1 MSVGSLATEQL
12 EQCVRTACSELSR
25 QLREGQPARAEEFL
39 DQIPELAKNSELALE
54 LIYTEYVVREELGQ
68 SGSSDEWYQRFPEW
82 TDDLRQ
88 LLEVHRQL
96 CEPESV
102 QSASSKWQL
111 LSRSGSTND
120 SYDRAHRSTAGRS
133 GKPKV
138 SADPGEVGRF
148 IGNYQLLEE
157 IGRGGMGVVYRA
169 RQLTLNRDVALKM
182 ILSGEFASPR
192 EMTRFQ
198 TEAQASARLH
208 HHNIVQVYEVGA
220 HQHRP
225 FLSMELMACG
235 NLDMRLKAG
244 LPTPREAAFMLET
257 VARAVHYAHE
267 QGVIHRDLKPCN
279 ILLDEHDQPKVA
291 DFGLAKRLQEGFE
304 CSRSVGLVGTP
315 CYMAPE
321 SIGSAEQTVSRATDV
336 YSLGVILYEML
347 TGHPPFSA
355 ETQLETLRLIAHE
368 EAMPPSASRAG
379 ISRDL
384 ETICLKCLQKEP
396 RRRYASAADLADDL
410 GRLFATRAGT
420 CQADWTDR
428 THAEMGASS
437 SIASRLYRLSVDLI
451 GHYVTPVAQC
461 GRQRSKG
468 ASSSRQRG
476 THAQHRGTREV
487 SLPTQ

>member
-1 MSVGSLATEQL
+1 MSAGSLATEQL
-12 EQCVRTACSELSR
+12 EQCVRIACSDLSR
-25 QLREGQPARAEEFL
+25 RLREGQSARAEEFL
-39 DQIPELAKNSELALE
+39 DQIPELTKNSELALE

-68 SGSSDEWYQRFPEW
+68 SGNSDEWFQRFPAL

-102 QSASSKWQL
+102 QSTGSKWQS
-111 LSRSGSTND
+111 LSRSGATND
-120 SYDRAHRSTAGRS
+120 SLDQAHRSTAGRS

-148 IGNYQLLEE
+148 VGNYQLLEE

-182 ILSGEFASPR
+182 ILWSGEFASPR
-192 EMTRFQ
+192 EMNRFQ
-198 TEAQASARLH
+198 TEAHASARLH
-208 HHNIVQVYEVGA
+208 HQNIVQVYEVGA
-220 HQHRP
+220 HRHRP
-225 FLSMELMACG
+225 FLSMELMAGG
-235 NLDMRLKAG
+235 NLDARLKAG
-244 LPTPREAAFMLET
+244 LPGQREAAFLLET

-291 DFGLAKRLQEGFE
+291 DFGLAKQIQEGGHE
-304 CSRSVGLVGTP
+304 CSRSGGLVGTP

-321 SIGSAEQTVSRATDV
+321 SIGSVEQTVTRATDV

-355 ETQLETLRLIAHE
+355 ETQLETLRLIANE
-368 EAMPPSASRAG
+368 EPTPPSASRAG

-396 RRRYASAADLADDL
+396 RRRYASA
-410 GRLFATRAGT
+410 GGF
-420 CQADWTDR
+420 
-428 THAEMGASS
+428 S
-437 SIASRLYRLSVDLI
+437 
-451 GHYVTPVAQC
+451 
-461 GRQRSKG
+461 
-468 ASSSRQRG
+468 
-476 THAQHRGTREV
+476 
-487 SLPTQ
+487 